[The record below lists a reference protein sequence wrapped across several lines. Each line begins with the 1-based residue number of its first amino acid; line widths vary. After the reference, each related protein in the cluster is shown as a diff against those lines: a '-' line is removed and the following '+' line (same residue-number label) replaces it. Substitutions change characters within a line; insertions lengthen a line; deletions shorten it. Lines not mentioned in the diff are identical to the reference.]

1 VFDRLDDV
9 AARELRWQTVE
20 DAAQPTLFDVP
31 EREIGTGEFRG
42 LEFLHVH
49 ARTIINKV
57 GPKSPVPFRY
67 TINAYRGCSH
77 ACAYCSW
84 GETPI
89 LMADGRTRPISE
101 VRPGDR
107 VYGTVRRGRYRRYV
121 TTDVLDH
128 WSTIKPAYRVTLED
142 GTELVTSGDH
152 RFLTGRGWKHV
163 TRAERGPLCRPH
175 LTLNNELL
183 GTGQFA
189 LPPKIDE
196 DYRRGYLC
204 GLIRGDGHIGTQKYV
219 RSNGS
224 PSLVHRF
231 RLALIDKDA
240 LERAQTY
247 LAEFGVSTKWFT
259 SQEAVGARK
268 TVYAIRAQ
276 NRAAVTAIR
285 DIILWP
291 VEPTDLWC
299 KGFLAG
305 IFDAEGSYSRGI
317 LRISNTD
324 PEIIRWTSS
333 ALSLLGFDVA
343 IDVTNRA
350 KNVTY
355 LRIRGGVQEHL
366 WFFHAVDAAILRK
379 RTIEGQAIKNAAQL
393 RVRSIEPLGLDLP
406 MYDITTGTGDFI
418 ANGVVS
424 HNCFARP
431 THEYLNLDPSTDFD
445 RVIVVKVNAVD
456 KLRAEL
462 APRRWQGDHI
472 AMGTNTDPYQRAE
485 GKYRLTQGIIE
496 VLGEARNPFSIL
508 TKGTLVLR
516 DLDRLVEASR
526 RTNVELC
533 FSIGTLDEDVW
544 RATEPGTPHPRK
556 RVEAVARLNDAGIPC
571 GVLVA
576 PILPGLSD
584 RREQLE
590 EVVRACVDAGAP
602 SISPVLLHL
611 RPGVKEHYLA
621 WLADA
626 RPDLLDQHQRL
637 YRGSYAPA
645 HERDRVTQLVR
656 DLVHEHRKASTGAKA
671 PRLSSRFDPG

>member
-1 VFDRLDDV
+1 V

-67 TINAYRGCSH
+67 TINAYRGCSMS
-77 ACAYCSW
+77 C
-84 GETPI
+84 
-89 LMADGRTRPISE
+89 
-101 VRPGDR
+101 
-107 VYGTVRRGRYRRYV
+107 RY
-121 TTDVLDH
+121 
-128 WSTIKPAYRVTLED
+128 
-142 GTELVTSGDH
+142 
-152 RFLTGRGWKHV
+152 
-163 TRAERGPLCRPH
+163 
-175 LTLNNELL
+175 
-183 GTGQFA
+183 
-189 LPPKIDE
+189 
-196 DYRRGYLC
+196 
-204 GLIRGDGHIGTQKYV
+204 
-219 RSNGS
+219 
-224 PSLVHRF
+224 
-231 RLALIDKDA
+231 
-240 LERAQTY
+240 
-247 LAEFGVSTKWFT
+247 
-259 SQEAVGARK
+259 
-268 TVYAIRAQ
+268 
-276 NRAAVTAIR
+276 
-285 DIILWP
+285 
-291 VEPTDLWC
+291 
-299 KGFLAG
+299 
-305 IFDAEGSYSRGI
+305 
-317 LRISNTD
+317 
-324 PEIIRWTSS
+324 
-333 ALSLLGFDVA
+333 
-343 IDVTNRA
+343 
-350 KNVTY
+350 
-355 LRIRGGVQEHL
+355 
-366 WFFHAVDAAILRK
+366 
-379 RTIEGQAIKNAAQL
+379 
-393 RVRSIEPLGLDLP
+393 
-406 MYDITTGTGDFI
+406 
-418 ANGVVS
+418 
-424 HNCFARP
+424 CFARP

-445 RVIVVKVNAVD
+445 RVIVAKVNAVE

-526 RTNVELC
+526 TTNVELC

-556 RVEAVARLNDAGIPC
+556 RVEAVARLNDVGIPC

-656 DLVHEHRKASTGAKA
+656 YLVHEHRKASTGAKA

>member
-1 VFDRLDDV
+1 M
-9 AARELRWQTVE
+9 AARKLRWRTVE
-20 DAAQPTLFDVP
+20 DAAQPTLFDLP

-77 ACAYCSW
+77 AC
-84 GETPI
+84 
-89 LMADGRTRPISE
+89 
-101 VRPGDR
+101 V
-107 VYGTVRRGRYRRYV
+107 
-121 TTDVLDH
+121 
-128 WSTIKPAYRVTLED
+128 
-142 GTELVTSGDH
+142 
-152 RFLTGRGWKHV
+152 F
-163 TRAERGPLCRPH
+163 
-175 LTLNNELL
+175 
-183 GTGQFA
+183 
-189 LPPKIDE
+189 
-196 DYRRGYLC
+196 
-204 GLIRGDGHIGTQKYV
+204 
-219 RSNGS
+219 
-224 PSLVHRF
+224 
-231 RLALIDKDA
+231 
-240 LERAQTY
+240 
-247 LAEFGVSTKWFT
+247 
-259 SQEAVGARK
+259 
-268 TVYAIRAQ
+268 
-276 NRAAVTAIR
+276 
-285 DIILWP
+285 
-291 VEPTDLWC
+291 
-299 KGFLAG
+299 
-305 IFDAEGSYSRGI
+305 
-317 LRISNTD
+317 
-324 PEIIRWTSS
+324 
-333 ALSLLGFDVA
+333 
-343 IDVTNRA
+343 
-350 KNVTY
+350 
-355 LRIRGGVQEHL
+355 
-366 WFFHAVDAAILRK
+366 
-379 RTIEGQAIKNAAQL
+379 
-393 RVRSIEPLGLDLP
+393 
-406 MYDITTGTGDFI
+406 
-418 ANGVVS
+418 
-424 HNCFARP
+424 CFARP
-431 THEYLNLDPSTDFD
+431 THEYLNLDPSKDFD

-516 DLDRLVEASR
+516 DLERLVEASR

-533 FSIGTLDEDVW
+533 FSIGTLDEQVW

-584 RREQLE
+584 RRDQLD
-590 EVVRACVDAGAP
+590 EVVQACVDAGAP

-621 WLADA
+621 WLGDA

-645 HERDRVTQLVR
+645 RERDRVTQLVR

-671 PRLSSRFDPG
+671 PRLSSRFDRG